1 VQHIFIQKTISN
13 ISATQVQQHLIFDRY
28 RKCSMPDIIYLQEFV
43 GPDCSSVLVQTSI
56 KNKWLAKIFM

>member
-1 VQHIFIQKTISN
+1 VIELRVVKCN
-13 ISATQVQQHLIFDRY
+13 IYLFKKLYQTFQQHLIFDRY

-56 KNKWLAKIFM
+56 KNK